1 MLTYFKDLLKRI
13 AEAYAACA
21 AQIRAQ
27 WKRWSGSMNPDEYE
41 AVETISTAV
50 KNITV
55 TKDRVMNELKRL
67 LTVRNMTLYHEEEQE
82 SGGMPSPAAALQE
95 DIDYMNST
103 EMKNKFKEARKQE
116 ILRQVNGATADC
128 MDVITI
134 GWDYDACITMEEY
147 MYFERLEHGYRDLL
161 EVYLD
166 EIQALQSAAET
177 LIGYD
182 EICNTENP

>member
-95 DIDYMNST
+95 DIDYINST
-103 EMKNKFKEARKQE
+103 EMKNKF
-116 ILRQVNGATADC
+116 
-128 MDVITI
+128 
-134 GWDYDACITMEEY
+134 
-147 MYFERLEHGYRDLL
+147 
-161 EVYLD
+161 
-166 EIQALQSAAET
+166 
-177 LIGYD
+177 
-182 EICNTENP
+182 